1 MDTACKLHDA
11 LLTRLLSKWRGY
23 CSFTEGD
30 SFVTAFHD
38 PRSALN
44 FALDAQAQLLTVP
57 W

>member
-11 LLTRLLSKWRGY
+11 LLTRLLSKWKGY

-38 PRSALN
+38 PQSALN
-44 FALDAQAQLLTVP
+44 FALDVQAQLLLVP